1 MEQAMQLLNRAFEML
16 GTVLIASS
24 QADKVSSVQADLRQA
39 YAILQREV
47 AEYEKDKREL
57 AALKYQL
64 KEAKKVKDGEAE
76 TAKAPDEE
84 SEVTD
89 G

>member
-1 MEQAMQLLNRAFEML
+1 MQLLDRAF
-16 GTVLIASS
+16 GTLSIVLIAAS
-24 QADKVSSVQADLRQA
+24 QAGKVSSVQTDLQQA

-57 AALKYQL
+57 AALRIQVKA
-64 KEAKKVKDGEAE
+64 KEK
-76 TAKAPDEE
+76 PDEE
-84 SEVTD
+84 SEVED

>member
-1 MEQAMQLLNRAFEML
+1 MQLLDRAFETL
-16 GTVLIASS
+16 STVLIASS
-24 QADKVSSVQADLRQA
+24 QADKVSSVQTDLRQA

-47 AEYEKDKREL
+47 AEYEKDKLEL
-57 AALKYQL
+57 AALRNQFK
-64 KEAKKVKDGEAE
+64 AAE
-76 TAKAPDEE
+76 KPDDE

>member
-1 MEQAMQLLNRAFEML
+1 MEQAMQLLDKAFETL
-16 GTVLIASS
+16 STVLIASS
-24 QADKVSSVQADLRQA
+24 QADRVSSVQTDLRQA

-47 AEYEKDKREL
+47 AEYEKDKREF
-57 AALKYQL
+57 AALR
-64 KEAKKVKDGEAE
+64 VKAE
-76 TAKAPDEE
+76 ENPDEE

>member
-1 MEQAMQLLNRAFEML
+1 MEQAMQLLDRAF
-16 GTVLIASS
+16 GTLDIVLIAAS
-24 QADKVSSVQADLRQA
+24 QAGKISSVQTDLRQA

-57 AALKYQL
+57 AELRIQ
-64 KEAKKVKDGEAE
+64 
-76 TAKAPDEE
+76 AKAAEKPDEE
-84 SEVTD
+84 SEVED

>member
-1 MEQAMQLLNRAFEML
+1 MEQAMQLLDRAFGTL
-16 GTVLIASS
+16 STVLIASS

-39 YAILQREV
+39 YAILQRKV

-57 AALKYQL
+57 AALRIQ
-64 KEAKKVKDGEAE
+64 VKAVE
-76 TAKAPDEE
+76 KPEE
-84 SEVTD
+84 SEVAD

>member
-57 AALKYQL
+57 AALRIQ
-64 KEAKKVKDGEAE
+64 VKAAE
-76 TAKAPDEE
+76 KPDEE
-84 SEVTD
+84 SEVSD

>member
-1 MEQAMQLLNRAFEML
+1 MEQAMQLLDRAFGTL
-16 GTVLIASS
+16 DTVLIAAS
-24 QADKVSSVQADLRQA
+24 QAGKISSVQTGLRQA

-57 AALKYQL
+57 AALRI
-64 KEAKKVKDGEAE
+64 KVKAE
-76 TAKAPDEE
+76 EKPDEE
-84 SEVTD
+84 SEVED

>member
-1 MEQAMQLLNRAFEML
+1 MEQAMQLLDRAFETL
-16 GTVLIASS
+16 STVLIASS
-24 QADKVSSVQADLRQA
+24 QADKVSSVQPDLRQA

-57 AALKYQL
+57 AELRIQV
-64 KEAKKVKDGEAE
+64 EASKK
-76 TAKAPDEE
+76 PDEE
-84 SEVTD
+84 SEVED

>member
-1 MEQAMQLLNRAFEML
+1 MEQAMQLLDKAFETL
-16 GTVLIASS
+16 STVLIASS
-24 QADKVSSVQADLRQA
+24 QADKVSSVQTDLRQA

-57 AALKYQL
+57 ATLRIQV
-64 KEAKKVKDGEAE
+64 EASEK
-76 TAKAPDEE
+76 PDEE
-84 SEVTD
+84 SEVED